1 MTRIRTAFV
10 AAFFALSILPVLQSA
25 TGFVDVA
32 PLPERRR
39 PAPPPDFAAA
49 LHGDGRLSAA
59 INAWFD
65 DRNGFRPLFVRL
77 KNQLDYWLFRH
88 SDKIFIGTDGWLY
101 LPGFFDSAVSV
112 ERAGDA
118 GAERLHQRFLEIA
131 RYLAAAGIRLVV
143 ISNPDK
149 ETTYPQNLPGNVPI
163 LPKYGRDLRL
173 RDWLESRRE
182 FDYID
187 GAKVLA
193 RCRPWRTFNFQDIHM
208 TLPGGVCFAQT
219 LVALI
224 AKQEG
229 RLASPWDHTFDYT
242 EQYITA
248 GGQADFMA
256 LLMPIARPAYAPNH
270 TYENEH
276 EHDAALSTDP
286 AGVFEWIYRAA
297 PGPGAQLLPPV
308 VLFGDSF
315 IDHYRAAGIQAYF
328 SATYRA
334 RNDDTNLAKVLTGLP
349 ADTRYFVFEYL
360 EPWSMSTATY
370 RVPAPDAAR
379 SGNRRPD

>member
-1 MTRIRTAFV
+1 MTRIRIAFV
-10 AAFFALSILPVLQSA
+10 AMFFALSILPVLQWA
-25 TGFVDVA
+25 TGFVHVT

-39 PAPPPDFAAA
+39 LAPPPDFDAA

-65 DRNGFRPLFVRL
+65 DRYGFRPLLVRL

-88 SDKIFIGTDGWLY
+88 SDKVVIGRDGWLY
-101 LPGFFDSAVSV
+101 QPGFFDGEVLT

-118 GAERLHQRFLEIA
+118 GAERLHQQFLEIA
-131 RYLAAAGIRLVV
+131 RYLAVAGIRLVV
-143 ISNPDK
+143 VSNPDK
-149 ETTYPQNLPGNVPI
+149 ETTYPQYLPGDVPTI
-163 LPKYGRDLRL
+163 PQNGRELKL

-182 FDYID
+182 FGYVD

-208 TLPGGVCFAQT
+208 SLPGGVCFAQA
-219 LVALI
+219 LVALL

-229 RLASPWDHTFDYT
+229 RAASPWDHTFDYA
-242 EQYITA
+242 EQSTTA

-256 LLMPIARPAYAPNH
+256 LLMPIARPVYWAIH
-270 TYENEH
+270 TYLDED
-276 EHDAALSTDP
+276 DAALSTDP
-286 AGVFEWIYRAA
+286 AGVFEWIYRPA

-315 IDHYRAAGIQAYF
+315 LDHYRTAGFQAYF

-334 RNDDTNLAKVLTGLP
+334 RNNDTNLAKVLTSLP

-360 EPWSMSTATY
+360 EPWSRSIGSY
-370 RVPAPDAAR
+370 RVPAPDAAL